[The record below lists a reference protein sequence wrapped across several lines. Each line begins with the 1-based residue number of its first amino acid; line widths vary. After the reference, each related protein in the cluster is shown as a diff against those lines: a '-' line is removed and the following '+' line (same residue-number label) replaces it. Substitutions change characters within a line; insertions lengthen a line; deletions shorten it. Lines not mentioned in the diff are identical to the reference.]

1 MKKLIAKSE
10 REPVPVI
17 VRFTI
22 EGASGAHHRAEATL
36 TAAEATVQRQA
47 IQQVRE
53 GMLARLERA
62 GYRNVKTYPTL
73 PLVAFEAGPAALRQ
87 IAGDPEVVWIEE
99 DMAEPP
105 SLAESIPLIG
115 ADSLLSRG
123 YGGAGWVVA
132 ILDTGV
138 DPKHT
143 FLAGKLVSEGCYSTN
158 GAGATSLCPRR
169 ASEFNGGECRAE
181 LLAEDFWLRPRHA
194 CRRDCGGQC

>member
-1 MKKLIAKSE
+1 MKQGHKISPASRIDTHALLIWMAFIMMLLCTRGAGGAMAASGGSERNGEIAGWQSANHARTVKKLIAKSE

-115 ADSLLSRG
+115 ADSLFKQGL
-123 YGGAGWVVA
+123 
-132 ILDTGV
+132 
-138 DPKHT
+138 
-143 FLAGKLVSEGCYSTN
+143 
-158 GAGATSLCPRR
+158 RR
-169 ASEFNGGECRAE
+169 CR
-181 LLAEDFWLRPRHA
+181 LGRRHP
-194 CRRDCGGQC
+194 